1 MSTNT
6 DKPDNQT
13 QEHNKPQ
20 SGQSDPSEQD
30 EQHKKQQSDSAKDQ
44 KEQKDSNDPTKIW
57 RCLFAEMLG
66 TFLLTFVAA
75 GADVYDAIGHGPVN
89 ANARL
94 VAPGLMVM
102 AMIYVVGGLSGAH
115 FNPVVTLA
123 FALRRDFPWRRVPGY
138 MIVQLIGG
146 ILAAVV
152 LRLLFGLAGH
162 LGETLPKAGTVPA
175 LATEIILTFI
185 LITVIL
191 GTATNHSLI
200 GHNAAL
206 AVGATIALDGM
217 FAYTASGASMN
228 PARSLGPFI
237 VAGQM
242 SDAWIYIVGPF
253 VGGLIAV
260 GAAWLLRGN
269 TTPEA
274 VKTASGE

>member
-1 MSTNT
+1 MSTDT
-6 DKPDNQT
+6 SKSKNQ
-13 QEHNKPQ
+13 PQ
-20 SGQSDPSEQD
+20 EQD
-30 EQHKKQQSDSAKDQ
+30 EQQSGQPEQDEQQKKQQAENAKDQ
-44 KEQKDSNDPTKIW
+44 NEQKDKYNPTKIW
-57 RCLFAEMLG
+57 RCLLAEMLG

-115 FNPVVTLA
+115 FNPAVTLA
-123 FALRRDFPWRRVPGY
+123 FALRRDFPWKRVPGY
-138 MIVQLIGG
+138 IIVQIIGA
-146 ILAAVV
+146 ILAALI
-152 LRLLFGLAGH
+152 LRSLFGLAGH
-162 LGETLPKAGTVPA
+162 LGETLPHAGAIPA
-175 LATEIILTFI
+175 LITEIILTFI

-206 AVGATIALDGM
+206 AVGGTIALDGM

-237 VAGQM
+237 VAGQLG
-242 SDAWIYIVGPF
+242 DAWIYIVGPL

-260 GAAWLLRGN
+260 GIAYLLRGK
-269 TTPEA
+269 TTPQA
-274 VKTASGE
+274 VETASGE

>member
-1 MSTNT
+1 MSTDTGKSSNQS
-6 DKPDNQT
+6 QT
-13 QEHNKPQ
+13 QEQDNQK
-20 SGQSDPSEQD
+20 SGQSEQD
-30 EQHKKQQSDSAKDQ
+30 EQSKKQQAENAKAQ
-44 KEQKDSNDPTKIW
+44 QEQKDRNDPTKIW
-57 RCLFAEMLG
+57 RCLLAEMLG

-123 FALRRDFPWRRVPGY
+123 FALRRDFPWKRVPGY
-138 MIVQLIGG
+138 IIVQLIGAIIAAL
-146 ILAAVV
+146 IL
-152 LRLLFGLAGH
+152 RSLFGLAGH
-162 LGETLPKAGTVPA
+162 LGETLPHAGTIPA
-175 LATEIILTFI
+175 LVTEIILTFI

-206 AVGATIALDGM
+206 AVGGTIALDGM

-237 VAGQM
+237 VAGQLG
-242 SDAWIYIVGPF
+242 DAWIYIVGPL

-260 GAAWLLRGN
+260 GIAYLLRGK
-269 TTPEA
+269 TTPQA
-274 VKTASGE
+274 VETASGQ

>member
-1 MSTNT
+1 MSTDTSKSN
-6 DKPDNQT
+6 NQS
-13 QEHNKPQ
+13 QEQNEPQ
-20 SGQSDPSEQD
+20 NGQSEQD
-30 EQHKKQQSDSAKDQ
+30 EQQKKQQAENAKAQ
-44 KEQKDSNDPTKIW
+44 KEQQDRNDPTKIW
-57 RCLFAEMLG
+57 RCLLAEMLG

-123 FALRRDFPWRRVPGY
+123 FALRRDFPWKRVPGY
-138 MIVQLIGG
+138 IIVQIIGAIIAALI
-146 ILAAVV
+146 
-152 LRLLFGLAGH
+152 LRSLFGLAGH
-162 LGETLPKAGTVPA
+162 LGETLPHAGTIPA
-175 LATEIILTFI
+175 LVTEIILTFI

-206 AVGATIALDGM
+206 AVGGTIALDGM

-237 VAGQM
+237 VAGQLG
-242 SDAWIYIVGPF
+242 DAWIYIVGPL

-260 GAAWLLRGN
+260 GIAYLLRGK
-269 TTPEA
+269 TTPQA
-274 VKTASGE
+274 VETASGQ